1 MMESKSLSKTV
12 TLMVTTT
19 LCIVVISMVMAMLV
33 GLFDND
39 VSNDKIFE
47 VITPAFQVIIGGFI
61 GLITGIK
68 IGKED
73 QDESTE

>member
-1 MMESKSLSKTV
+1 M
-12 TLMVTTT
+12 
-19 LCIVVISMVMAMLV
+19 IRISMVMAMLV

>member
-1 MMESKSLSKTV
+1 MQNKSLSKTV

>member
-1 MMESKSLSKTV
+1 MQNKSLSKTV

-73 QDESTE
+73 QDESIE

>member
-73 QDESTE
+73 QDESIE